1 MKILGGLLF
10 LNLLFCGRAL
20 ADAGVVLVDG
30 LVEHPLTLSAADL
43 VSSPAT
49 ELDNTTL
56 TGHGSESA
64 HYKGV
69 ALWWLVEHAGFVV
82 EPGAK
87 RADLRHYLLVTGRD
101 GYQIVVSMGEID
113 PDFEAKPAIVSR

>member
-1 MKILGGLLF
+1 
-10 LNLLFCGRAL
+10 L

-87 RADLRHYLLVTGRD
+87 RAICGIICLSPAVTVIKSSFPWVKSTR
-101 GYQIVVSMGEID
+101 I
-113 PDFEAKPAIVSR
+113 SRQSPPSWPMTETANRLAPMVCA